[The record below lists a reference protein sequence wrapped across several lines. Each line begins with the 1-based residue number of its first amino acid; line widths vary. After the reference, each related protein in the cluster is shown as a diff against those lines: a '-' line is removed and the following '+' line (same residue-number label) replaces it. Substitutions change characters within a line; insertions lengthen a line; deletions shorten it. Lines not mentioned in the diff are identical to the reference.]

1 MSTTMHGPT
10 AFSTNSSK
18 KARGLCA
25 TSTERRCITNCGT
38 TGTGA
43 ADQFTPAEWYEL
55 LFKANHMEQ
64 LITNH
69 WQIMGEVDK
78 IRTGA

>member
-1 MSTTMHGPT
+1 
-10 AFSTNSSK
+10 
-18 KARGLCA
+18 
-25 TSTERRCITNCGT
+25 
-38 TGTGA
+38 
-43 ADQFTPAEWYEL
+43 L